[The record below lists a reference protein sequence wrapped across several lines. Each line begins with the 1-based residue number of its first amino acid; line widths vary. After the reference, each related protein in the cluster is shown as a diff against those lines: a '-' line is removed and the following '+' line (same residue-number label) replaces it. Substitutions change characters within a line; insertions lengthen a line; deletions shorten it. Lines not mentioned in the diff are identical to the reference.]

1 MVKSKVAHFSTGFTT
16 AQFQENEDGSV
27 VKRALVLVEGEH
39 KDNKSRSHLFTPE
52 RIELIAENSNRAFS
66 SGARI
71 PVLKDHVKTTDAEV
85 GDIDSPFEVRVISEE
100 DLPDK
105 RHKHLLGKVG
115 IFCEGVVIKAKDMV
129 EKVKAGLGKTISPG
143 IDIMSNTIREL
154 SITPTPAIQGLALYS
169 MEAAKNALSFDE
181 LEMEKQNDEELKEQ
195 FEEVSEKFYCI
206 MQNILNASEEMLAGQ
221 DPYELIDTVFSDY
234 FDRLQM
240 LFQVDDG
247 EEAEDGG
254 VTPALSPYSM
264 AGNQMMEAPY
274 SLYSYDAAEFAFPG
288 SGFIGNAIT
297 GSKNFFKRWGDDIA
311 NSGKILNSNLP
322 NAKKW
327 ENIGALNKR
336 RSAGVNRLDKWG
348 RPILTGVG
356 ALGAGYGAYKLGQM
370 GGRALGIGRQEQK
383 PWYRFGM

>member
-105 RHKHLLGKVG
+105 RHKHLIGKVG

-221 DPYELIDTVFSDY
+221 DPYELIDTAFSDY

-247 EEAEDGG
+247 EEAEDEG
-254 VTPALSPYSM
+254 VTPAVSPYSM

-274 SLYSYDAAEFAFPG
+274 SLYAQDNAEFG
-288 SGFIGNAIT
+288 SWFGLNPMRNIKLGVGRLGQA
-297 GSKNFFKRWGDDIA
+297 SKQAWQGDW
-311 NSGKILNSNLP
+311 K
-322 NAKKW
+322 
-327 ENIGALNKR
+327 
-336 RSAGVNRLDKWG
+336 SAGNTVNKYFTKFDPTTKERSLRLG
-348 RPILTGVG
+348 RIAGVG
-356 ALGAGYGAYKLGQM
+356 LAGYGGYKLGQAGLNSM
-370 GGRALGIGRQEQK
+370 GVGEKPK
-383 PWYRFGM
+383 PWYRLGF